1 MKKSA
6 DQRKIGQLCAKKS
19 LADVIEGDHSKME
32 DTTQSYE
39 SREKLWDEQ
48 WPEDGVE
55 TAGHESDID
64 DEGEL
69 TAYPGSVGTDDPIQ
83 SVRDA
88 EPYDPPIDPPVLP
101 GGRDGIHVATGFG
114 ESAEEEA
121 EADDDTRDDEDIR
134 REVVLTLRHDSLT
147 SKYPLHAAVVNGV
160 VRLTGRIP
168 SADDAEY
175 AQTLLSNVP
184 GVVDVVDDT
193 TIDTNVE

>member
-1 MKKSA
+1 
-6 DQRKIGQLCAKKS
+6 
-19 LADVIEGDHSKME
+19 ME

-39 SREKLWDEQ
+39 SRENLWDEQ
-48 WPEDGVE
+48 WPDDGKRN
-55 TAGHESDID
+55 ADHESDID
-64 DEGEL
+64 SEGEL
-69 TAYPGSVGTDDPIQ
+69 TAYPGTVGTHDPLV
-83 SVRDA
+83 SARDA
-88 EPYDPPIDPPVLP
+88 EPYDPPTDPPVLP
-101 GGRDGIHVATGFG
+101 GGKYGIHVATGFG

-121 EADDDTRDDEDIR
+121 FEDDDSRDDEDVR
-134 REVVLTLRHDSLT
+134 QEVVLTLQHDSLT

-193 TIDTNVE
+193 TIDPNVE

>member
-1 MKKSA
+1 
-6 DQRKIGQLCAKKS
+6 
-19 LADVIEGDHSKME
+19 ME

-39 SREKLWDEQ
+39 SRENLWDEQ
-48 WPEDGVE
+48 WPEEGAE
-55 TAGHESDID
+55 GSGHAADSD

-69 TAYPGSVGTDDPIQ
+69 TAYPGVVGTTDAIQ

-88 EPYDPPIDPPVLP
+88 EPYDPPTDPPVLP
-101 GGRDGIHVATGFG
+101 GGRYGVHVATGFG
-114 ESAEEEA
+114 ESAQQEA
-121 EADDDTRDDEDIR
+121 TVDDDTRDDEDIR
-134 REVVLTLRHDSLT
+134 REVVLTLHHDSLT

-160 VRLTGRIP
+160 VRLTGHIP

-193 TIDTNVE
+193 TIDPNVD

>member
-1 MKKSA
+1 
-6 DQRKIGQLCAKKS
+6 
-19 LADVIEGDHSKME
+19 ME

-39 SREKLWDEQ
+39 SRENLWDEQ
-48 WPEDGVE
+48 WPDGGKRN
-55 TAGHESDID
+55 AAHESDID
-64 DEGEL
+64 NEGEF
-69 TAYPGSVGTDDPIQ
+69 TAYPGTVGTRDPLV
-83 SVRDA
+83 SARDA
-88 EPYDPPIDPPVLP
+88 EPYDPPTDPPVLP
-101 GGRDGIHVATGFG
+101 GGKYGIHVATGFG

-121 EADDDTRDDEDIR
+121 FEDDNSRDDEDIR
-134 REVVLTLRHDSLT
+134 LEVVLTMQHDSLT

-193 TIDTNVE
+193 TIDSNVE